1 MPAARKPSIRRDPA
15 PRRVD
20 LSRDDGSIVGAD
32 PEKAYVWAYKAG
44 DAIGMYENRGYEVET
59 IRADGSG
66 PRSRVARTKGLT
78 PGQPVEWKS
87 NVLMSISKAE
97 LAEIEAQGQ
106 AETDELESRI
116 LSKGGGV
123 DSLRGINGIRG
134 RDGTPVLGLEN
145 KTGGTQVELE

>member
-1 MPAARKPSIRRDPA
+1 MPRVATDSSTTSAVLSSELRTWTQS
-15 PRRVD
+15 RRV
-20 LSRDDGSIVGAD
+20 LVT
-32 PEKAYVWAYKAG
+32 W
-44 DAIGMYENRGYEVET
+44 
-59 IRADGSG
+59 
-66 PRSRVARTKGLT
+66 VARSMIT